1 MMPDKT
7 LKQIDVLRHELKAL
21 RYILDNFHAGKLP
34 PAVLPPREDFLSAQ
48 AREIYDI
55 ILKAPGREAAE
66 ARIAEIR
73 LDDVDVASFLRLR
86 GAARGP
92 AQNRGGLNALAAK
105 ELHLLLDSAGAL
117 IVYQEEGTHWAGV
130 LGFSSEERA
139 REFVAA
145 SHLDAA
151 ETAAI
156 DPADPAQV
164 ASLVNAV
171 KQRAVRYLLL
181 DLDWRS
187 GECVQVEFEGNSFGA
202 SRERQFTPH
211 QHQH

>member
-1 MMPDKT
+1 M
-7 LKQIDVLRHELKAL
+7 
-21 RYILDNFHAGKLP
+21 
-34 PAVLPPREDFLSAQ
+34 
-48 AREIYDI
+48 
-55 ILKAPGREAAE
+55 
-66 ARIAEIR
+66 
-73 LDDVDVASFLRLR
+73 
-86 GAARGP
+86 
-92 AQNRGGLNALAAK
+92 NALAAK

-145 SHLDAA
+145 SHLDAT

-164 ASLVNAV
+164 ASLVSAV

-181 DLDWRS
+181 DLDWRI
-187 GECVQVEFEGNSFGA
+187 GECVQVEFEGSSFGV
-202 SRERQFTPH
+202 SRERRFTPH
-211 QHQH
+211 QRQH

>member
-1 MMPDKT
+1 
-7 LKQIDVLRHELKAL
+7 
-21 RYILDNFHAGKLP
+21 
-34 PAVLPPREDFLSAQ
+34 LS
-48 AREIYDI
+48 
-55 ILKAPGREAAE
+55 
-66 ARIAEIR
+66 
-73 LDDVDVASFLRLR
+73 
-86 GAARGP
+86 
-92 AQNRGGLNALAAK
+92 ALAAN
-105 ELHLLLDSAGAL
+105 ELHLLLDSSGAL

-130 LGFSSEERA
+130 LGFSSEQKA
-139 REFVAA
+139 REFVAQ

-151 ETAAI
+151 ETGAI

-171 KQRAVRYLLL
+171 KQRTVRYLLL

-202 SRERQFTPH
+202 ARDRRFTPH